1 MGAPSLPSFSGQK
14 DANSDNMEVKQ
25 FYENKI
31 EEIKKDAEIAKHS
44 FAFFKKEYI
53 AKEDAMKKDFVEK
66 EKQTALE
73 VKQKIDALS
82 QQLKESQEEFE
93 RARKDAE
100 IALKLALENEDSER
114 LEQLE
119 KDLKASKEALA
130 KERDTNGV
138 AAQKREEEVLA
149 RNKLELDAKL
159 AALEEDFKQREAAM
173 KLKVDAAEAKAKEF
187 ERKNFQTVSE
197 MKLQSNKDVN
207 DALSS
212 ARASFAK
219 EKEDLLRK
227 VEEERLQSR
236 LEVQREKEAI
246 RQKSDELIDEIALE
260 FRREIETRS
269 SR

>member
-1 MGAPSLPSFSGQK
+1 MRRRLVVRAVRLRGVVPIREPLIDPRSEEADLLNRESL
-14 DANSDNMEVKQ
+14 
-25 FYENKI
+25 
-31 EEIKKDAEIAKHS
+31 
-44 FAFFKKEYI
+44 AFGRHQQVRVQPGDVMDERTSRAIVFNDSRPVQSSLEHG
-53 AKEDAMKKDFVEK
+53 
-66 EKQTALE
+66 TAS
-73 VKQKIDALS
+73 I
-82 QQLKESQEEFE
+82 
-93 RARKDAE
+93 
-100 IALKLALENEDSER
+100 
-114 LEQLE
+114 
-119 KDLKASKEALA
+119 
-130 KERDTNGV
+130 
-138 AAQKREEEVLA
+138 
-149 RNKLELDAKL
+149 DAKL

-219 EKEDLLRK
+219 EKEELLRK

-246 RQKSDELIDEIALE
+246 RQRSDELIDEIALE